1 MVRSVTDMGEVAPV
15 YEGIVVFIGQHRALR
30 QIQLLPV
37 KESGWVVL
45 WVT

>member
-15 YEGIVVFIGQHRALR
+15 YEGIVFIGQHRALR
-30 QIQLLPV
+30 QTQLLPV
-37 KESGWVVL
+37 KELGWVVL